1 MEVILLEQ
9 IDKLGQMG
17 DVVKVKS
24 GYARNYL
31 LPQKKAMRATE
42 ANKSNFEQ
50 QRAQLEATNLEQ
62 RQEAEKL
69 GKKMAGLSIILI
81 RQAGEAGQLYGSVN
95 ARDIAAAV
103 TEGGFTIT
111 RQQVGLAN
119 PIKSLGVYE
128 VRVMLHPEVSV
139 NVTANVAR
147 SKDEAKTQAKTGRAV
162 VSDDGEEAAKAPE
175 AEAEPAE
182 AKARKA
188 KPKKV
193 KTAEINEETAKAV
206 EDAANEAVTEQAE
219 KIFEEGAQ
227 PEVTPEPE
235 EPEAEAKAK
244 AEAGAGEE
252 KAGEEPQPED
262 GKGKS
267 KKKSK

>member
-9 IDKLGQMG
+9 VDKLGQMG

-42 ANKSNFEQ
+42 ANKSHFEQ
-50 QRAQLEATNLEQ
+50 QRAQLEAVNLEQ

-69 GKKMAGLSIILI
+69 GKKMEGLSIILI

-128 VRVMLHPEVSV
+128 VRVVLHPEVSI
-139 NVTANVAR
+139 NVSTNVAR
-147 SKDEAKTQAKTGRAV
+147 SKDEAKTQAKTGKAV
-162 VSDDGEEAAKAPE
+162 TSSGEEEAAKALAAEAGPVE
-175 AEAEPAE
+175 AEGE
-182 AKARKA
+182 AKAKKPKA
-188 KPKKV
+188 KKAKA
-193 KTAEINEETAKAV
+193 AEIDEESAKAV
-206 EDAANEAVTEQAE
+206 EDAANEAVAEQAE

-227 PEVTPEPE
+227 PEVTPETDE
-235 EPEAEAKAK
+235 TAAE

-252 KAGEEPQPED
+252 KATDGPEPKD

-267 KKKSK
+267 KKKTK